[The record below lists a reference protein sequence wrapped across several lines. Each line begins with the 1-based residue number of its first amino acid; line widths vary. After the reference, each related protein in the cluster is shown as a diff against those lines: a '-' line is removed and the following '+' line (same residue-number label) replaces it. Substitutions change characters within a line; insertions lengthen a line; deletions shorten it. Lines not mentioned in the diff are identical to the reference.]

1 MGVSLEFIPA
11 VMRPWPAAKGGTHAS
26 RQEAFRVFN
35 GDEKEDEEIWH
46 ASECH
51 DEVWERIHLRW
62 FQKTLTFCIKPRKYQ
77 TNTCGSTDFGGNWY
91 W

>member
-46 ASECH
+46 ASECS
-51 DEVWERIHLRW
+51 DEVWERIYLRW
-62 FQKTLTFCIKPRKYQ
+62 FQKTLTLYQ
-77 TNTCGSTDFGGNWY
+77 TTPVSNQYLWQYRLWG
-91 W
+91 